1 MLDERTKEYADKLSK
16 LIQAETVSVENQ
28 TDKSKFYR
36 FQDLLRELFP
46 HIFSVA
52 EFEDFD
58 GSFLM
63 RWKGQGEG
71 EPIMLMNHQDVVEA
85 SGGWRF
91 PLFSGTI
98 AEGKVWGRGALDTKG
113 GLCTMLQAADELAKE
128 GYIPKR
134 DVYFVSTCMEE
145 CDGSGAATIS
155 QALFDRGVRF
165 DLVLDEGGMILD
177 EPLSGV
183 KGAYAMI
190 GVGEKGCADL
200 KFIARSEGG
209 HASMPGKD
217 TPLVRLGKFMAAA
230 EKQNLFKTELSPTVR
245 EMFKRLSKKMKHGF
259 LRFVFRHN
267 RIFSP
272 LLSKVMPKVS
282 NAGNAMLKTTLA
294 FTMAGASE
302 GANVLPQ
309 EAWVV
314 ANMRYSHH
322 QGGKSS
328 IREIK
333 KLAKKFDIETVVLD
347 PGNESPLSDYHSE
360 AFKRIE
366 GAVKEVFPSVMTT
379 PYIMMAASDCRYMHT
394 LSKNCLRF
402 TPLFI
407 DGEQLES
414 IHGIDENVDLST
426 LAPAVDFYRRV
437 IEEV

>member
-28 TDKSKFYR
+28 KDRSKFYH
-36 FQDLLRELFP
+36 FQELLRELFP
-46 HIFSVA
+46 YIFSVCA
-52 EFEDFD
+52 FEDFD

-63 RWKGQGEG
+63 RWTGKGEK
-71 EPIMLMNHQDVVEA
+71 EPILLMNHQDVVEA
-85 SGGWRF
+85 SGEWRF
-91 PLFSGTI
+91 PPFSGAI

-128 GYIPKR
+128 GYTPKR

-145 CDGSGAATIS
+145 YDGSGAATIS
-155 QALFDRGVRF
+155 QVLFDRGLRF
-165 DLVLDEGGMILD
+165 ELVLDEGGMILD
-177 EPLSGV
+177 EPLAGV

-217 TPLVRLGKFMAAA
+217 TPLVRLGKFMAAV

-245 EMFKRLSKKMKHGF
+245 EMFKRLSKKMKRGF

-272 LLSKVMPKVS
+272 LLAWVMPKVS

-360 AFKRIE
+360 AFQKIE
-366 GAVKEVFPSVMTT
+366 GVVQEVFPTVTST
-379 PYIMMAASDCRYMHT
+379 PYIMTAASDCRYMHI

>member
-16 LIQAETVSVENQ
+16 LIQAETISVENQ
-28 TDKSKFYR
+28 KDKSKFYR

-46 HIFSVA
+46 NIFSVS

-63 RWKGQGEG
+63 RWKGKDEG

-85 SGGWRF
+85 SGAWRF
-91 PLFSGTI
+91 PPFSGVVT
-98 AEGKVWGRGALDTKG
+98 EGKVWGRGALDTKG
-113 GLCTMLQAADELAKE
+113 GLCTMLQAADELAKS
-128 GYIPKR
+128 GYIPKQ

-155 QALFDRGVRF
+155 QTLFERGVRF
-165 DLVLDEGGMILD
+165 KLILDEGGMIVE
-177 EPLSGV
+177 EPLPGV
-183 KGAYAMI
+183 KGSYAMI
-190 GVGEKGCADL
+190 GVGEKGCVDL

-217 TPLVRLGKFMAAA
+217 TPLVRLGKFMAAV
-230 EKQNLFKTELSPTVR
+230 EKQNLFKTELSPTIG
-245 EMFKRLSKKMKHGF
+245 EMLKRLSKRMKPSF

-267 RIFSP
+267 KLVSP
-272 LLSKVMPKVS
+272 LLTRVMPRVS
-282 NAGNAMLKTTLA
+282 TAGNAMLKTTLA

-328 IREIK
+328 IREVK

-347 PGNESPLSDYHSE
+347 PGNESPLSDYNSD
-360 AFKRIE
+360 AFRKIE
-366 GAVKEVFPSVMTT
+366 GVVKKVFPTVITT
-379 PYIMMAASDCRYMHT
+379 PYIMIAASDCRYMHT

-402 TPLFI
+402 TPLVI
-407 DGEQLES
+407 DNEQLDS